1 VPSAGRSEGSPAGP
15 SGPAGAAGPEVA
27 AAPRDLDLPGD
38 GVRLRA
44 TRWPGASPAVLLLH
58 GLASTR
64 RIWDL
69 VVPHLRAGPGP
80 APAVV
85 ALDQRG
91 HGDSERPEGPYDSAA
106 AVRDALTALDALGLD
121 RVVVVG
127 HSWGATTA
135 LRLAA
140 DAPSRVLACVALDG
154 GLGSLRLDGVD
165 RAELRA
171 RLTPPRAALPPAELD
186 ERLAAGP
193 LAAWWSAEVA
203 TAVRSVFAVGD
214 DGLARAR
221 LPFAAHMALLDDL
234 LDTDHED
241 LWSRV
246 RCPAWL
252 VGCLPAAP
260 GGPED
265 DWVAGKLRGLERAER
280 VLRTPRVL
288 HWTGAVHDVPLQ
300 WPALVAGTVRAA
312 RDEVTAQV
320 WHGASREG
328 AGS

>member
-1 VPSAGRSEGSPAGP
+1 SAGPA
-15 SGPAGAAGPEVA
+15 PAVA
-27 AAPRDLDLPGD
+27 EPRDLDLPGD

-44 TRWPGASPAVLLLH
+44 TRWPGSSPAVLLLH

-64 RIWDL
+64 HVWDL
-69 VVPHLRAGPGP
+69 VVPHLRGGPGA

-91 HGDSERPEGPYDSAA
+91 HGDSERPEGPYDGAA
-106 AVRDALTALDALGLD
+106 VVRDALTALDALGLD

-140 DAPSRVLACVALDG
+140 DAPSRVLACVAVDG
-154 GLGSLRLDGVD
+154 ATGLPGGED
-165 RAELRA
+165 RAARRA
-171 RLTPPRAALPPAELD
+171 RLTPPRLALSPDEL
-186 ERLAAGP
+186 EARLSAGP
-193 LAAWWSAEVA
+193 LGPWWSPEVA
-203 TAVRSVFAVGD
+203 AAVRSLFAVGD

-221 LPFAAHMALLDDL
+221 LPFDAHMAVLDDL

-252 VGCLPAAP
+252 VGCLPA
-260 GGPED
+260 GPPD
-265 DWVAGKLRGLERAER
+265 DWAAAKHRALDRAAELLALPR
-280 VLRTPRVL
+280 VLR
-288 HWTGAVHDVPLQ
+288 WTGAVHDVPLQ
-300 WPALVAGTVRAA
+300 WPALVAGAVRTA
-312 RDEVTAQV
+312 RDELPHV
-320 WHGASREG
+320 WPAPGREG
-328 AGS
+328 VAP

>member
-1 VPSAGRSEGSPAGP
+1 VASAGPA
-15 SGPAGAAGPEVA
+15 AGAE
-27 AAPRDLDLPGD
+27 PRDLDLPGD

-44 TRWPGASPAVLLLH
+44 TRWPGSSPAVLLLH

-64 RIWDL
+64 HVWDL
-69 VVPHLRAGPGP
+69 VVPHLRGGPGAP
-80 APAVV
+80 PAVV

-91 HGDSERPEGPYDSAA
+91 HGDSDRPEGPYDTAA

-140 DAPSRVLACVALDG
+140 DAPTRVLACVALDG
-154 GLGSLRLDGVD
+154 GAGALRPPGAD
-165 RAELRA
+165 RAELRS
-171 RLTPPRAALPPAELD
+171 RLTPPRTALPPDDLD
-186 ERLAAGP
+186 DRLASGP
-193 LAAWWSAEVA
+193 LGPWWSPEVA
-203 TAVRSVFAVGD
+203 AAVRSVFAVGD

-221 LPFAAHMALLDDL
+221 LPFEAHMALLDDL

-241 LWSRV
+241 LWARI
-246 RCPAWL
+246 RCPTWI

-265 DWVAGKLRGLERAER
+265 DWVAGKLRGLDRASQ

-288 HWTGAVHDVPLQ
+288 RWTGAVHDVPLQ
-300 WPALVAGTVRAA
+300 WPALVAGTLRAA
-312 RDEVTAQV
+312 RDEAAQV
-320 WHGASREG
+320 WRADGREG
-328 AGS
+328 VGP